1 MPIAE
6 VFPEANGGG
15 TIINVSDGNKKF
27 VASIDFTTLSNQSFS
42 ADGDYILATA
52 VGSSVPTV
60 TAKIKNIG
68 NNAGCS
74 IGISGG
80 RLVGNVPSTV
90 NSLFG
95 MAGWSA
101 NAAPVMGIDIR
112 TVSSDILAD
121 VNFNKYAVIV
131 EAEVDGMWTTN
142 VNTPTN
148 SSLSQVNVGI
158 AQSMSTYWTGGV
170 TRPARY
176 ITSYIRSEGS
186 AGSATLSS
194 YGTGITDAI
203 GQGTPTL
210 AAIFRNLNQ
219 YAINTAPFNS
229 FSQNGGPNK
238 ISALYSGYYA
248 YHQYSTP
255 TATIRDYNN
264 MQSVGTG
271 TVEQWV
277 PANNINAG
285 GYNVT
290 STNDLWAIVGWC
302 KTGNTGTGPTS
313 WAIKKLNIYIIERV

>member
-1 MPIAE
+1 MPIAD
-6 VFPEANGGG
+6 VFAAADGGG
-15 TIINVSDGNKKF
+15 TVIVSDGAKKL
-27 VASIDFTTLSNQSFS
+27 VATIDFTTQPNQAFS
-42 ADGDYILATA
+42 ADGDYTITTA
-52 VGSSVPTV
+52 AGSSVPSV

-80 RLVGNVPSTV
+80 RLVGNVPSTT

-95 MAGWSA
+95 MGGWSA

-121 VNFNKYAVIV
+121 VNFNKWAVIV

-158 AQSMSTYWTGGV
+158 AQTMTNYWTGGV

-176 ITSYIRSEGS
+176 ITSYIRSEGG
-186 AGSATLSS
+186 AGSATLAS

-203 GQGTPTL
+203 GQGTPLL

-219 YAINTAPFNS
+219 YAVNTAPFNS
-229 FSQNGGPNK
+229 FSQNGGPSK
-238 ISALYSGYYA
+238 IAALYSGYYA

-264 MQSVGTG
+264 MQSAGTG
-271 TVEQWV
+271 TIEQWV
-277 PANNINAG
+277 PANNANAG
-285 GYNVT
+285 GWTAT
-290 STNDLWAIVGWC
+290 STNDLWAIIGWC
-302 KTGNTGTGPTS
+302 KTGNTGSGPTS

>member
-1 MPIAE
+1 MPIAD
-6 VFPEANGGG
+6 VFSASDGGG
-15 TIINVSDGNKKF
+15 TVIVSDGAKKL
-27 VASIDFTTLSNQSFS
+27 VGSIDFTTKSNTSFPS
-42 ADGDYILATA
+42 DGDYQITTTA
-52 VGSSVPTV
+52 GNLI

-80 RLVGNVPSTV
+80 RLVGNVPSTA

-95 MAGWSA
+95 MGGWSA
-101 NAAPVMGIDIR
+101 NAAPVMGIDLR
-112 TVSSDILAD
+112 TISPELNAD
-121 VNFNKYAVIV
+121 VNFNKWAVIV

-158 AQSMSTYWTGGV
+158 GQSMSTYWTGGV

-176 ITSYIRSEGS
+176 ITSYIRSEGG
-186 AGSATLSS
+186 AGSATLAS
-194 YGTGITDAI
+194 YGTGITDAL

-219 YAINTAPFNS
+219 YATNTAPFNS
-229 FSQNGGPNK
+229 FSQNGGPSK
-238 ISALYSGYYA
+238 IAALYSGYYA

-264 MQSVGTG
+264 IYVTGTG

-277 PANNINAG
+277 PANNANAG
-285 GYNVT
+285 GWTASSN
-290 STNDLWAIVGWC
+290 NDLWAIVAWC

-313 WAIKKLNIYIIERV
+313 WAIKKLNFYLIERV